1 MIFLKKLVLKK
12 NTQKFVLLSS
22 PDYFNRYIESNYYSA
37 HNEFLVF
44 FDKLLALNDIKNKI
58 EQYLWKHKDFVISQE
73 KNNSVLPKNKQVDPN
88 FLETDFKKITNAL
101 YELTNLR
108 VSYNKE
114 NYKLTIKED
123 GQNIDCDFEKLSSGQ
138 QKLLLIW
145 FQILEIKLSNKVKD
159 FLLFI
164 DEIENSFYPKQQEK
178 ITTFLIDLSK
188 ELSHRNINHQFFIA
202 THSPFVIKN
211 FLNHNNTRIVDVE
224 KNGENIE
231 ISNEILLDKNK
242 LSYDEINYLYYGIVT
257 TNYYLSLFEKLKVKI
272 CEKIKKDDMNCAE
285 IDSWLHNN
293 SVITKTIRVINSKN
307 NKDEEMYQTILVR
320 FRHLLAHGM
329 KNESEYKNYCIHK
342 NDEVFKDETETN
354 NFYKKFDDNPEELLK
369 ENIELIR
376 KKILSL

>member
-329 KNESEYKNYCIHK
+329 KNEREYKNYCIHK